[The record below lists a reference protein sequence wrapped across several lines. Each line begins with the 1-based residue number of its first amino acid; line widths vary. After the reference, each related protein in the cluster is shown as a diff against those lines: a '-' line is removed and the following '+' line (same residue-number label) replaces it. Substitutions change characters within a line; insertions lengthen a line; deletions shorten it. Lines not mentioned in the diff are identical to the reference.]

1 MGEGVDVTNLSAID
15 LSRYHD
21 LTKRLAVFD
30 TDGGLVSGDGSDLTF
45 TPEGNE
51 QMFAGEQELARLAGH
66 IEVVGPRSIKR
77 GEPASM
83 GTVMIGP
90 GLLIVTSY
98 RLIAMC
104 QSEKTQSQLGS
115 GRANHVHTIVFLWDL
130 IDSVF
135 MPAKKKMSDRLA
147 GNRMITAFSAVTMG
161 GIRLIP
167 VVREID
173 GKGAKIADDA
183 AFAVL
188 AEAGANRRKSV
199 APLTEHSRL
208 DQILGGA
215 YTTDSEGDLVAELS
229 DPGTTEL
236 PVHLIGR
243 LVETVGD
250 RDDTSE
256 DTSKDVDDRTSPTG
270 MGHGSGV
277 PGSTAQPVAPEVA
290 FEPQDGAP
298 VASVGDS
305 LRGERSQSKQC
316 TCGTNLKSDA
326 AFCSSCGRAQDLP
339 AASCSACGEPFEEVD
354 KFCVGCGRPR
364 GVL

>member
-1 MGEGVDVTNLSAID
+1 MANLLAID

-30 TDGGLVSGDGSDLTF
+30 TNGGMVAGDGSDLTF

-77 GEPASM
+77 GGDASL
-83 GTVMIGP
+83 GTVMVGP

-173 GKGAKIADDA
+173 GKGAKITDDA

-188 AEAGANRRKSV
+188 TEAGANHRKLV
-199 APLTEHSRL
+199 APLSEHSRL
-208 DQILGGA
+208 DQILGGV

-243 LVETVGD
+243 LVATVGD
-250 RDDTSE
+250 RDDSAMGTS
-256 DTSKDVDDRTSPTG
+256 TDVADRTSPTD
-270 MGHGSGV
+270 MSHG
-277 PGSTAQPVAPEVA
+277 T
-290 FEPQDGAP
+290 
-298 VASVGDS
+298 
-305 LRGERSQSKQC
+305 RW
-316 TCGTNLKSDA
+316 
-326 AFCSSCGRAQDLP
+326 P
-339 AASCSACGEPFEEVD
+339 ARRFS
-354 KFCVGCGRPR
+354 
-364 GVL
+364 